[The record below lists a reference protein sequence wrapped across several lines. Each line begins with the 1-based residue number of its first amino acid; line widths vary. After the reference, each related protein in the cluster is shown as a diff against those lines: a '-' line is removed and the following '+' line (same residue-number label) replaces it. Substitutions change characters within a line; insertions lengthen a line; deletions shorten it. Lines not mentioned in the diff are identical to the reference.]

1 MGRKDIILIHVA
13 GILREFPAEIKVGT
27 GLGLF
32 PRSCGRS
39 LGNRLSLGV
48 ILVVVLVSVL
58 LAYIPVQH
66 IVHAL
71 FNLVADV
78 LLSGVLGPL
87 SQLLQ

>member
-27 GLGLF
+27 GLGLL

-48 ILVVVLVSVL
+48 ILVVLVPVL